1 MFVKLGVKITRIHRV
16 LEFDQSPWLK
26 PYIDFNTKKRSEAT
40 CQFAKDFFK
49 LMNCSVYGKAQEN
62 QRNRVNVELI
72 TDGKILKKR
81 VANPKFNCGIEINEE
96 LTIIQ
101 SKIATLMLN
110 RPIYDGFCV
119 LDLGYLCTISITI
132 I

>member
-1 MFVKLGVKITRIHRV
+1 
-16 LEFDQSPWLK
+16 
-26 PYIDFNTKKRSEAT
+26 
-40 CQFAKDFFK
+40 
-49 LMNCSVYGKAQEN
+49 MNCSVYGETQEN
-62 QRNRVNVELI
+62 LRNRVNVELI
-72 TDGKILKKR
+72 TDEKILKMR

-110 RPIYDGFCV
+110 RPIYVVFV
-119 LDLGYLCTISITI
+119 YWILANYLCTISITI